1 MCYLPNSKAPGYW
14 TYNGLEIHADLD
26 VHKFV
31 RKFASENIP
40 VNSPVLDIAAGS
52 GALASQLCDIGM
64 NVSCT
69 SWNGKSELSLSAYT
83 LDLDFPF
90 NQQLVGGQEYKLVS
104 AIEIIEHLENPS
116 LLIRSLR
123 DVVAPDGFV
132 IISTPNVES
141 ALARLEWLR
150 RGCPYSFDSWE
161 VEKNRHI
168 SMMWRQGLEF
178 LFDLGGFE
186 IFEKHLLGEPRF
198 SGFFQTVVKKPIIK
212 IMESVLSGDIKGNTR
227 LYVLRPV
234 PGKIGSRLGPNDVA

>member
-1 MCYLPNSKAPGYW
+1 MSYLPNSKAPGYW
-14 TYNGLEIHADLD
+14 TYNGLEIHADLA
-26 VHKFV
+26 VHQFV
-31 RKFASENIP
+31 RKFASENIS
-40 VNSPVLDIAAGS
+40 VNSHVLDIAAGS
-52 GALASQLCDIGM
+52 GALASQLFDIGM

-69 SWNGKSELSLSAYT
+69 SWNGKSELSFVTYA

-90 NQQLVGGQEYKLVS
+90 GQQQVGSQQYKLVS

-123 DVVAPDGFV
+123 DIVAPDGYV

-141 ALARLEWLR
+141 ALARLEWLK

-198 SGFFQTVVKKPIIK
+198 NSFSQSIFKKTLIN
-212 IMESVLSGDIKGNTR
+212 IMESVLPGDVRGNSR

-234 PGKIGSRLGPNDVA
+234 HGKVGSKLGPNDVA